1 MVDEMMTQWW
11 VTGSQVG
18 TAMVTVSLMYIPWL
32 AAGFII
38 NRRKR

>member
-11 VTGSQVG
+11 SVG
-18 TAMVTVSLMYIPWL
+18 TAMVTVSLMYVPWL

-38 NRRKR
+38 SRRKR